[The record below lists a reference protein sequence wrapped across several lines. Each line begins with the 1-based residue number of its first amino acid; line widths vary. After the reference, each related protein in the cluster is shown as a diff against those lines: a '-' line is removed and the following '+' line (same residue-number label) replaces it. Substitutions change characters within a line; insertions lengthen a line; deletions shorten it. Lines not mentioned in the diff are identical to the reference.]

1 MVDVGD
7 NLAAPAAVA
16 NVLLPWLLADAN
28 DSDSPAALDFA
39 DAVQDALEAAA
50 EFGNGDE
57 LLRAL
62 RALLARA
69 AVARVAEDVA
79 AGLALT
85 SKEDGDVVRA
95 RNADL
100 TGAACAARCAHAAAL
115 CRIVR
120 MVAAP
125 GDRVCM
131 DEAVCSRLLA
141 LCSRGSEVALV
152 EDSAQVWKQLAD
164 DVEAY
169 KRRNPL
175 MMSAQTAQAARK
187 AMGKFGGFSAGGGLP
202 LVMMSAG
209 GDLLSGD
216 DARADPELLA
226 ALSLPDD
233 A

>member
-1 MVDVGD
+1 MDVGD
-7 NLAAPAAVA
+7 NLAAPPVA
-16 NVLLPWLLADAN
+16 IADVLHLLLPWLRADAN
-28 DSDSPAALDFA
+28 SALPLTAPVFYG
-39 DAVQDALEAAA
+39 VEDALEAATS
-50 EFGNGDE
+50 FGNGDE
-57 LLRAL
+57 LVLAL

-69 AVARVAEDVA
+69 EVGRKAAR
-79 AGLALT
+79 LATT
-85 SKEDGDVVRA
+85 STGARA
-95 RNADL
+95 SSADL
-100 TGAACAARCAHAAAL
+100 TGAAGAARWAHAAAL

-120 MVAAP
+120 MVEAP

-175 MMSAQTAQAARK
+175 MMSAQTAQAARE